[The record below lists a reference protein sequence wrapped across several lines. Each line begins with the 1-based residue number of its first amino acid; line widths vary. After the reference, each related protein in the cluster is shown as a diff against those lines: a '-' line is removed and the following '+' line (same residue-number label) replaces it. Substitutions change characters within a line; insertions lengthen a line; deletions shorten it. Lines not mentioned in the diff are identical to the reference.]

1 MRRKIFSWKKM
12 QLLLLFCCMLS
23 LSDLGV
29 FAQSS
34 IAIKGQVVDAGNNEP
49 LIGVSIQEKGTANGV
64 ITDIDGNFT
73 LNAPAGSTIVFSYI
87 GYKTV
92 EMKATAVKG
101 IIKLTEDSQSLQE
114 VVVVGYGVQKKV
126 NLSGSV
132 SAIEG
137 DKIAAKPS
145 SNAMAALQGELP
157 GVTITRNSGQP
168 GSETSGMQIRG
179 ASSVNKTSTLIL
191 IDGIT
196 HRRPVEL
203 ARAVIEDGAGI
214 VAIDHIAYI
223 ADKSGFAVRL
233 VDFIQLGA
241 ALRRIVGHAI
251 HNAVGAES
259 YSRNIQRG
267 IDLGYVGK
275 LACFQIYRAQVI
287 SV

>member
-101 IIKLTEDSQSLQE
+101 IIKLTEE
-114 VVVVGYGVQKKV
+114 VCNGLCTFSHFCKNNTNDQRKND
-126 NLSGSV
+126 NLKHC
-132 SAIEG
+132 SAC
-137 DKIAAKPS
+137 
-145 SNAMAALQGELP
+145 Q
-157 GVTITRNSGQP
+157 
-168 GSETSGMQIRG
+168 
-179 ASSVNKTSTLIL
+179 
-191 IDGIT
+191 
-196 HRRPVEL
+196 
-203 ARAVIEDGAGI
+203 
-214 VAIDHIAYI
+214 
-223 ADKSGFAVRL
+223 
-233 VDFIQLGA
+233 
-241 ALRRIVGHAI
+241 
-251 HNAVGAES
+251 
-259 YSRNIQRG
+259 
-267 IDLGYVGK
+267 
-275 LACFQIYRAQVI
+275 
-287 SV
+287 